1 MRSSREVRLAAP
13 VTALSIAMRVIPLTA
28 MLLMVGEAHAQT
40 TPAPSGAPVTTGM
53 PSSLSGP
60 VTPVSPAVHGPTTS
74 LADCV
79 AIALRDNPDA
89 LTSDSEIRG
98 AEANREEARGYF
110 APKLHVDANV
120 QQWNSQF
127 AINFGGTPFVVRDAF
142 TWTAGVSLIQP
153 ITPLFAIYDQYKVQ
167 DLGVDVATIRRGATR
182 REIAFATIQAYYR
195 LLESRR
201 LSEVAEASVV
211 QLDSQRKQAQS
222 QFDNGVIGKNDLLRA
237 ALALAS
243 AKQRAIQT
251 RGQVI
256 LARGQLAVSMGH
268 SPDEAVE
275 PRAFNGEPPPLGEPA
290 LESAEGKA
298 VVQRLEIRELE
309 TQIAQAHRS
318 KAFAA
323 KKLLPTIN
331 AIGNYTHTAGSPF
344 QQEDAAY
351 VGLAASWDVWD
362 WGTTLAGVHEAD
374 ARLQQAVLARRKVA
388 DQVRLEARQAFV
400 NAQSAR
406 DALDVAQSAVSQAE
420 ENYRIVGKK
429 FEANAA
435 TSFDMVDAEALLT
448 QARGQVEQA
457 LYDYLI
463 ACSALQKAT
472 GAVLPGES

>member
-1 MRSSREVRLAAP
+1 MRSTREVRRPAAP
-13 VTALSIAMRVIPLTA
+13 VPALSSRVALVISLVGCA
-28 MLLMVGEAHAQT
+28 SLLGATGSARAQT
-40 TPAPSGAPVTTGM
+40 ATMPGVPPVGSVAPAAPPPQAG
-53 PSSLSGP
+53 
-60 VTPVSPAVHGPTTS
+60 TTS

-89 LTSDSEIRG
+89 QSSDSEIRG
-98 AEANREEARGYF
+98 AEAQREEVRGAF
-110 APKLHVDANV
+110 APKLHVDASV

-127 AINFGGTPFVVRDAF
+127 AIVFGGTPFIVRDAF
-142 TWTAGVSLIQP
+142 TWSAGVSLIQP

-182 REIAFATIQAYYR
+182 REVAFGTIQAYYR

-201 LSEVAEASVV
+201 LAEVADASVT
-211 QLDSQRKQAQS
+211 QLDAQRKQAQS

-256 LARGQLAVSMGH
+256 LARGQLAASMGH
-268 SPDEAVE
+268 SPDETVE
-275 PRAFNGEPPPLGEPA
+275 PQPFTGQPPPLGEVA
-290 LESAEGKA
+290 LEAAEGRA
-298 VVQRLEIRELE
+298 VEQRLEVRELE
-309 TQIAQAHRS
+309 RQIEQAHS
-318 KAFAA
+318 GKAFAQ

-362 WGTTLAGVHEAD
+362 WGTTLGGVHEAD
-374 ARLQQAVLARRKVA
+374 AKLQQAVLARKKLA

-435 TSFDMVDAEALLT
+435 TSFDMVDAESLLT

-463 ACSALQKAT
+463 ACGALQKAT
-472 GAVLPGES
+472 GAVLPGET